1 MSKVFKNKANVVDKK
16 DELRKVKI
24 PQHRYT
30 ALKKAWMEIYTPLV
44 EQCHLEVR
52 MNLKNRC
59 VEIRVSKATQDKG
72 MLTKAEDF
80 VSAFVM
86 GFDVPD
92 AIALL
97 RLDDVY
103 LDSFEVKDVKTLE
116 GDSLSRCIGRMS
128 GTHGKTKFT
137 IENLTRTR
145 IVIADTHIHI
155 MGSFQNTKI
164 ARDAMVDLVRGSPA
178 TKVYAKLRG
187 VMNRVNDTN

>member
-1 MSKVFKNKANVVDKK
+1 
-16 DELRKVKI
+16 
-24 PQHRYT
+24 
-30 ALKKAWMEIYTPLV
+30 MEIYTPLV

-52 MNLKNRC
+52 MNLKNRS
-59 VEIRVSKATQDKG
+59 VEIRSNKETPDKG

-80 VSAFVM
+80 VTAFVM
-86 GFDVPD
+86 GFEVSD

-97 RLDDVY
+97 RLDDVF

-145 IVIADTHIHI
+145 MVIADTHIHI
-155 MGSFQNTKI
+155 LGSFQNTKI

>member
-1 MSKVFKNKANVVDKK
+1 
-16 DELRKVKI
+16 
-24 PQHRYT
+24 
-30 ALKKAWMEIYTPLV
+30 MEIYTPLV

-52 MNLKNRC
+52 MNLKTRC
-59 VEIRVSKATQDKG
+59 IEIRSGKGLEDKG
-72 MLTKAEDF
+72 MVTKGEDF
-80 VSAFVM
+80 IRAFVM

-92 AIALL
+92 ALALL
-97 RLDDVY
+97 RLDDIY

-145 IVIADTHIHI
+145 IVLADTHIHI
-155 MGSFQNTKI
+155 MGPFQNCKI

-187 VMNRVNDTN
+187 VMNRVDDSV

>member
-1 MSKVFKNKANVVDKK
+1 MSKVFNKKAGKDDVV
-16 DELRKVKI
+16 ELKRVKI
-24 PQHRYT
+24 PAHRYT

-52 MNLKNRC
+52 MNLKTRS
-59 VEIRVSKATQDKG
+59 VEIRPSKEIKDMGLVQKG
-72 MLTKAEDF
+72 VDF
-80 VSAFVM
+80 VRAFVL
-86 GFDVPD
+86 GFAVED

-103 LDSFEVKDVKTLE
+103 MDSFEVKDVKTLE

-145 IVIADTHIHI
+145 IVLADTHIHI
-155 MGSFQNTKI
+155 MGSFQNNKI
-164 ARDAMVDLVRGSPA
+164 ARDAMVDLIRGSPA

-187 VMNRVNDTN
+187 VMNRVNDSN